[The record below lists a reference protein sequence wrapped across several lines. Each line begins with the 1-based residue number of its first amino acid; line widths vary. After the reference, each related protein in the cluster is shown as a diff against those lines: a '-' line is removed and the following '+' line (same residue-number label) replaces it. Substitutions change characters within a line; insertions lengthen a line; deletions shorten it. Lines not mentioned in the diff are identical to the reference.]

1 MAKIATGFLR
11 QKCWWQRRAIELE
24 ANAFGEKPYADA
36 VEIRCRW
43 ELKNGWL
50 HGSMGDGTAK
60 PYRHKILVDAL
71 VCAGDILALIDPVDG
86 HEASGK
92 VVEISSIVNAAGDE
106 EGRVCYV

>member
-11 QKCWWQRRAIELE
+11 QKCLWQKRDTGRE
-24 ANAFGEKPYADA
+24 ANAYGETPYADA
-36 VEIRCRW
+36 VTIRCRW
-43 ELKNGWL
+43 ELKTGWL

-71 VCAGDILALIDPVDG
+71 VCAGDVLTLIDPVDG
-86 HEASGK
+86 RAAFGK
-92 VVEISSIVNAAGDE
+92 VVEVSSIVNAAGKE